1 MSDESEDLRKGL
13 TNLFRYIER
22 VRQEIAAINSDS
34 GEEERFKSMGEQ
46 LDAIVNATEE
56 ATHTVMGRAE
66 DNDNAVEELR
76 KAITDPDQ
84 LALLDRINANSGDVY
99 QACSFQDITGQR
111 VAKIVKSISYLEE
124 RIGSLIDIFGKDEIA
139 KIDVEQAEETED
151 EKLLRGPALE
161 TEESLAQDDIDALFD

>member
-22 VRQEIAAINSDS
+22 VRKEIAAINSDS

-76 KAITDPDQ
+76 KTVTDPDQ

-124 RIGSLIDIFGKDEIA
+124 RISALIEIFGRDEIA
-139 KIDVEQAEETED
+139 KIEVEEPELTED
-151 EKLLRGPALE
+151 EKLLHGPALE

>member
-22 VRQEIAAINSDS
+22 VRKEIAAINSDS

-76 KAITDPDQ
+76 KTVTDPDQ

-99 QACSFQDITGQR
+99 QACSF
-111 VAKIVKSISYLEE
+111 
-124 RIGSLIDIFGKDEIA
+124 
-139 KIDVEQAEETED
+139 
-151 EKLLRGPALE
+151 
-161 TEESLAQDDIDALFD
+161 